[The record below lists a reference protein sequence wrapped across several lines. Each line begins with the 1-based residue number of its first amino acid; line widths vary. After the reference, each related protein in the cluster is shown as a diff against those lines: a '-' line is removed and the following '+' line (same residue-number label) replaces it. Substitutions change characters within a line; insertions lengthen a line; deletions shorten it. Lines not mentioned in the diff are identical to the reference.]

1 MASIESRLFF
11 PDRKELIEVLKGESR
26 AALEV
31 AKRSLQNPIASESGD
46 VMGPRYEI
54 YGVNEETV
62 WDRVVDMEE
71 WWKESTWQRLIQ
83 RELPD
88 L

>member
-1 MASIESRLFF
+1 M
-11 PDRKELIEVLKGESR
+11 EVLKGESK

-31 AKRSLQNPIASESGD
+31 AKRGAPNPIASENGS
-46 VMGPRYEI
+46 VMGPRYDI

-62 WDRVVDMEE
+62 WERVVDMEE

-83 RELPD
+83 RELPE